1 MPRWC
6 FYTETRWTVSDN
18 GTIVHTLKDVA
29 LVLKVH
35 PETLR
40 GWVRKGMPRKKIAIS
55 GRKRFEYDVKKIKEW
70 ATVRMTG
77 NQGGMEP
84 VMSDKQLEAV
94 KRNVEKF
101 KGAIDFYKVN
111 RADIFVSKQM
121 KYQDLADRILETMTP
136 EEISAAKLTEK
147 LAALKVLDTGAAI
160 FYDKERLER
169 GESTQNVSVLV
180 GAIKALKRKRSG
192 QLTE

>member
-1 MPRWC
+1 M
-6 FYTETRWTVSDN
+6 SDN
-18 GTIVHTLKDVA
+18 GTIVYTLKDVA

-84 VMSDKQLEAV
+84 VMSDKELEAV